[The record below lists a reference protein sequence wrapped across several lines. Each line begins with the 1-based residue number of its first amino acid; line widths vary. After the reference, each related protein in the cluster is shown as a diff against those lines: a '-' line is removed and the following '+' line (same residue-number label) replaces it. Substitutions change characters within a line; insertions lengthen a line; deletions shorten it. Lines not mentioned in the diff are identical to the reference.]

1 MPAAAKFLGSANF
14 PGCAT
19 ISASVIKLSPYSCLN
34 LIKPAPSTV
43 LGKRALLT
51 IPTLALNEIIGIV
64 GFTGLL
70 TSPSPVTCSA
80 VKLNVSPFPTSVL

>member
-51 IPTLALNEIIGIV
+51 IPTLALNEI
-64 GFTGLL
+64 TGL
-70 TSPSPVTCSA
+70 PV
-80 VKLNVSPFPTSVL
+80 LPFLVVMATTPLAALAP